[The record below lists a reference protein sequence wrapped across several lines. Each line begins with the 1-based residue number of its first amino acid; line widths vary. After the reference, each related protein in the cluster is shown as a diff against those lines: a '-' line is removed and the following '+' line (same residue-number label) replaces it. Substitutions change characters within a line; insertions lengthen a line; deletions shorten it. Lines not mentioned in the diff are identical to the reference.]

1 MTLNQL
7 LDALRLGESQ
17 DIEFKA
23 AEGGLPR
30 SLWETVSAFANTDGG
45 TLVLGVAERDGVFA
59 VEGVRKPETLLKAFW
74 DTHNNPQKLN
84 LPVCRESDATVV
96 TLERH
101 KLLCIH
107 VPRAPRRQR
116 PVFINGNPLLGAYKR
131 NHEGDYL
138 SLIHI

>member
-1 MTLNQL
+1 MTLDQL
-7 LDALRLGESQ
+7 LEALHLGESQ

-45 TLVLGVAERDGVFA
+45 TLVLGVTERDGVFV
-59 VEGVRKPETLLKAFW
+59 VEGVRKPEVLLKSFW
-74 DTHNNPQKLN
+74 DAHNNPQKLN
-84 LPVCRESDATVV
+84 QPVCRDSDVTVV

-107 VPRAPRRQR
+107 VPRATRRQR
-116 PVFINGNPLLGAYKR
+116 PVFINGNPLLGCNR
-131 NHEGDYL
+131 PNHAGECRGPQA
-138 SLIHI
+138 